1 MSILVTGA
9 TGKTGRHIVRELL
22 SAKEKVRIMTR
33 HPENVGPQPGL
44 TVVKGD
50 LTAPETLSE
59 ALDGVDTAFLFP
71 VLPAIGP
78 FAEAARAA
86 GVRRVVLFTGAWA
99 AGHTARDL
107 GSWVLPRYRAAED
120 ALAGSGLA
128 EWTVLRPAP
137 FATNALWWA
146 ASVRDEG
153 VVRLPYPDAVC
164 PVIHE
169 ADIAAAVV
177 ATLLGDG
184 YHGTRLTLTGPALVS
199 QAEQVAAI
207 GEAIGRPLHIEEI
220 PAQRW
225 RADAERFLRPG
236 IADDLLREWAETAKD
251 PSTALPLLSTV
262 TELTGRPART
272 FTQWATDH
280 TADFTAA

>member
-9 TGKTGRHIVRELL
+9 TGKTGRHIVRDLL
-22 SAKEKVRIMTR
+22 AAKKKVRILTR
-33 HPENVGPQPGL
+33 CPENVRSQPGL
-44 TVVKGD
+44 TVAKGD
-50 LTAPETLSE
+50 LTVPETFSE
-59 ALDGVDTAFLFP
+59 ALDEVDTAFLFP

-78 FAEAARAA
+78 FAEAAREA

-99 AGHTARDL
+99 AGHTERDL

-153 VVRLPYPDAVC
+153 VVGLPYPNAVC

-169 ADIAAAVV
+169 ADIAASVV
-177 ATLLGDG
+177 AALLGDG
-184 YHGTRLTLTGPALVS
+184 HHGARLTLTGPALVS

-207 GEAIGRPLHIEEI
+207 GEAIGRPLRVEEI
-220 PAQRW
+220 PAERW

-236 IADDLLREWAETAKD
+236 IAADLLREWAETAKD
-251 PSTALPLLSTV
+251 PSTALPVLPTV

-272 FTQWATDH
+272 FTRWAMDH
-280 TADFTAA
+280 VAHFTAA